1 MHASLIVRALLFAAA
16 ASCLAAQAQSTLHR
30 WVDKDGKVHFT
41 DTPPPPDARSATQK
55 RYGQSADEQPL
66 PFATQTAMKRNPV
79 MLWVAPQCEPCTQG
93 RELLSKRGVPFSERD
108 VQANVETQ
116 AAFKKITGDL
126 NVPVLE
132 IGASRIKGFEE
143 GQWNAA
149 LDGAGYP
156 KERPYGQ
163 PPSKPTIANLPA
175 APKEPA
181 AQATPT
187 QPQ

>member
-1 MHASLIVRALLFAAA
+1 MHASSIVRALVVAAA

-30 WVDKDGKVHFT
+30 WVDKDGQVHFT
-41 DTPPPPDARSATQK
+41 DTPPPPDAKSATQK
-55 RYGQSADEQPL
+55 RYGQAADEQPV
-66 PFATQTAMKRNPV
+66 PFATQAAMKSNPV

-116 AAFKKITGDL
+116 AAFKKLAGDL
-126 NVPVLE
+126 NVPLLE
-132 IGASRIKGFEE
+132 IGTSRIKGFEE

-149 LDGAGYP
+149 LDSAGYP
-156 KERPYGQ
+156 KERPYGH

-175 APKEPA
+175 APKDPA
-181 AQATPT
+181 AQAAPT